1 MTKTE
6 VTNYDFLKEIPTL
19 EGLDISQ
26 NGVSDLSFL
35 KNYPNLKTVAAAGNN
50 IRDIRPLA

>member
-1 MTKTE
+1 MTKTG

-26 NGVSDLSFL
+26 NGITDLSFL
-35 KNYPNLKTVAAAGNN
+35 KDYPNLKTSGSSG
-50 IRDIRPLA
+50 